1 MKRRGFRC
9 LYAHQAVLYHMVA
22 YTTGGYS
29 PNRNFQ
35 FGRSGAIYVRRY
47 ARPWN
52 WLTYLAFNAAA
63 FPVAWLRERR
73 KGNQAAVVAK
83 IKGIRAGLKAELP
96 PPPALS

>member
-1 MKRRGFRC
+1 
-9 LYAHQAVLYHMVA
+9 MVA

-29 PNRNFQ
+29 AKRNFQ
-35 FGRSGAIYVRRY
+35 FGRSGAIYARRY

-63 FPVAWLRERR
+63 FPLAWLREWR

-83 IKGIRAGLKAELP
+83 VQGIRAGLKAEIP